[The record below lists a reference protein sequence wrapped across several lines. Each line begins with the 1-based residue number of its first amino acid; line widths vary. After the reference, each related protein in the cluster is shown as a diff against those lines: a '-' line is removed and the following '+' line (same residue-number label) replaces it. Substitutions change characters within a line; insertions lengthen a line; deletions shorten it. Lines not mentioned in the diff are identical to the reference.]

1 MKKSLALV
9 LCLAL
14 LCVFPCILQNVM
26 PAAIASEQTTANGMP
41 QPAATQAATPAAHPS
56 ATQAATRAAAPS
68 ATQSTTPAETPSATQ
83 AATRAAQPAAMQP
96 TPPPAE
102 RVPVPVASIRLPA
115 GAQSLPLAQAQSF
128 SVPSGLED
136 MYRLMLNANNQN
148 DVHLMRMKNGRAL
161 LSLSCAFMPEGGQAD
176 ALLALWPQ
184 IAEHIGKE
192 VLFVNSDPSCA
203 KLASH
208 FGFDALEIN
217 TELAV
222 GKDPMVVL
230 NAKGIAFYRNT
241 DFVELW
247 MVSPAEVTYLYDE
260 TAAQELSADL
270 ADAAAAFQSMKF
282 DLPVPAAQPALPFY
296 MKPPMSD
303 GLPASTLDLPTERY
317 QDPRGYFSLELLK
330 GSHVITKA
338 TPESKVSAVRTAFE
352 QKYGAGGGIAFDMW
366 FADVKSEAATL
377 ILAPG
382 YQAVIEL
389 YSLPYPPF
397 TGYSNADLLGL
408 RDDVEEGLRQKLGY
422 ASILQSGLKPL
433 AGVEQAYHQ
442 IWLRTQKNDMLLC
455 LYACMEAP
463 DFLRETDVF
472 LMMDEPNPAVG
483 NTVLNLVQTTLT
495 FTTPVQ

>member
-1 MKKSLALV
+1 LMKKSLALV

-14 LCVFPCILQNVM
+14 LCVFPCVPQTM
-26 PAAIASEQTTANGMP
+26 MTAAIASEQTTANGI
-41 QPAATQAATPAAHPS
+41 
-56 ATQAATRAAAPS
+56 
-68 ATQSTTPAETPSATQ
+68 
-83 AATRAAQPAAMQP
+83 
-96 TPPPAE
+96 PPPAIAPQSPAE
-102 RVPVPVASIRLPA
+102 RAPVASVNLPS
-115 GAQSLPLAQAQSF
+115 GAQFLPLEQAQAF
-128 SVPSGLED
+128 AVPSGLEG
-136 MYRLMLNANNQN
+136 MYQLMQNASNHSN
-148 DVHLMRMKNGRAL
+148 VYLMRTKNGRVL
-161 LSLSCAFMPEGGQAD
+161 LSLSCATMPEGGRAE

-192 VLFVNSDPSCA
+192 VLFVNNDPSCA

-222 GKDPMVVL
+222 GKEMVVL
-230 NAKGIAFYRNT
+230 NARGIAFYRDT
-241 DFVELW
+241 DLVELW

-260 TAAQELSADL
+260 TAAQELVADL
-270 ADAAAAFQSMKF
+270 ADADTAFQSLMF
-282 DLPVPAAQPALPFY
+282 DLPAQPASPALPFY
-296 MKPPMSD
+296 LNPPMPD
-303 GLPASTLDLPTERY
+303 GLPASTLNLPTEHY
-317 QDPRGYFSLELLK
+317 QDPHGYFSLELLK
-330 GSHVITKA
+330 GSHVITKS

-352 QKYGAGGGIAFDMW
+352 QKYGAGGGVAFDMW
-366 FADVKSEAATL
+366 FADVQSEAATL

-397 TGYSNADLLGL
+397 MGYSNADLLGL
-408 RDDVEEGLRQKLGY
+408 SENIEAGLRQKLGF
-422 ASILQSGLKPL
+422 ANILQSGLKPL

-472 LMMDEPNPAVG
+472 LMMDEANPAVG

-495 FTTPVQ
+495 FTTPAP